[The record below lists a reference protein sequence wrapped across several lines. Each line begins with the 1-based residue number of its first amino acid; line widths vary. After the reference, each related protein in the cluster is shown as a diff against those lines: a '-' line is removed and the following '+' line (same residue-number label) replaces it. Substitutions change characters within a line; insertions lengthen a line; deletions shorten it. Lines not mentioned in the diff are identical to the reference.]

1 MKHSGGKNEREG
13 EKVRER
19 EKKKKKKKRGRRLES
34 FSPEKRGL
42 SGDT

>member
-19 EKKKKKKKRGRRLES
+19 EKKKKKKKGRRLES

>member
-19 EKKKKKKKRGRRLES
+19 EKKKKKKRGRRLES